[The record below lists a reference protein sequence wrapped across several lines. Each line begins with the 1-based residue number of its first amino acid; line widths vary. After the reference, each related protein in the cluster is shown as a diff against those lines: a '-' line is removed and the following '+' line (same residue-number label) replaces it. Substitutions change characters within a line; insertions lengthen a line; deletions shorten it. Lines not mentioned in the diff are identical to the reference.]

1 MIKDYKGISLVAL
14 VITIIVLLI
23 LAGITINLTVGSN
36 GIFIKAQNA
45 KEQTNMSQA
54 KESVELKIASL
65 QTENEGK
72 ATILSLKDYDQTD
85 SDITID
91 TNKIIYKGEYEFT
104 IDNNLKI
111 TDIKKCNN
119 KDVSPA
125 SITKLSTPM
134 IFDTFDRNE

>member
-23 LAGITINLTVGSN
+23 LAGITISFTVGSN
-36 GIFIKAQNA
+36 GILTKAKNA
-45 KEQTNMSQA
+45 KEQTNIAQA
-54 KESVELKIASL
+54 KESVELIIASL

-72 ATILSLKDYDQTD
+72 ATISNLKEYAQTD
-85 SDITID
+85 SDIAID

-134 IFDTFDRNE
+134 VFDTFDRE